1 MKTKRRSSDGNF
13 CSGSDPLDGE
23 VKVWRPQ
30 SFEKPF
36 RNETYTRKLL
46 VDEIRTK
53 RKRMSIFFFEKQT
66 ELRLVVTRPDTSSE
80 SSERDSSSDN
90 GSGTGFGG
98 HSDDED
104 DIWSETESWPTEEE
118 AGPPSPTPTLAPPST
133 PGGENGDY
141 KKKHVEV
148 DEVEFDEID
157 VIRPDFGP
165 DEDPDSSVLFAN
177 HLLVIVLYSGI
188 VGCLASCILVA
199 LCVIGARKCRQ
210 KQYGMNEEGSES
222 TASSDLPIIKGQHH
236 NGQRGKG
243 GQVKV
248 TTNPY
253 CVDGRSHYGRRNS
266 FSPTPLP
273 DLSLPPDDP
282 KKKRKLS
289 GSGGGCFGKKGPK
302 DDDTIYTRSRNI
314 SACDQDKS
322 IYARTT
328 TSSSSKPKQQTDW
341 L

>member
-1 MKTKRRSSDGNF
+1 MGVN
-13 CSGSDPLDGE
+13 
-23 VKVWRPQ
+23 
-30 SFEKPF
+30 
-36 RNETYTRKLL
+36 
-46 VDEIRTK
+46 
-53 RKRMSIFFFEKQT
+53 KQT

-118 AGPPSPTPTLAPPST
+118 ARPPSPTLAPPST

-314 SACDQDKS
+314 SASDQDKS